1 MVFNGHLSVGGKNAM
16 ATGFL
21 VGTAASAKGRGED
34 GYGRVCV
41 AVLGNLEVLLGQAGR
56 QRLFMLCEH

>member
-21 VGTAASAKGRGED
+21 VGTAASAKGWGED
-34 GYGRVCV
+34 GYGRVC
-41 AVLGNLEVLLGQAGR
+41 AGKPGGTAKPGWEAKVVYA
-56 QRLFMLCEH
+56 L

>member
-21 VGTAASAKGRGED
+21 VGTPVSAKGWGED
-34 GYGRVCV
+34 GYWRVCV
-41 AVLGNLEVLLGQAGR
+41 AALGKRGGTA
-56 QRLFMLCEH
+56 